1 MFCFQQF
8 SIKLWIWKKNEHLA
22 DLAFGIG
29 HLNGKFMVYLVSAGL
44 VTIPDQFENKKQRQW
59 Q

>member
-1 MFCFQQF
+1 MDL
-8 SIKLWIWKKNEHLA
+8 KKKNEHLA

-29 HLNGKFMVYLVSAGL
+29 HLNGKFMVYLVSVGL
-44 VTIPDQFENKKQRQW
+44 VTIPDRFENKKQRQW

>member
-1 MFCFQQF
+1 MFPAVFNEVMDL
-8 SIKLWIWKKNEHLA
+8 KKKNEHLA

-29 HLNGKFMVYLVSAGL
+29 HLNGKFMVYLVSVGL
-44 VTIPDQFENKKQRQW
+44 VTIPDRFENKKQRQW

>member
-1 MFCFQQF
+1 MDL
-8 SIKLWIWKKNEHLA
+8 KKKKNEHLA

-44 VTIPDQFENKKQRQW
+44 VTIPDRFENKKQRQW